1 MYRIVRKEAL
11 RPTVTLYEIQAP
23 LIAKKGQRGEFIIL
37 RVDAKG
43 ERIDYIH
50 KLDIVAEEPYPQE
63 CPPNYKAE
71 RVATL
76 DIPEC
81 ASARVLI
88 YLIPFQLPTVEEVA
102 AVAPLDL
109 KLKIVEDGKVVI
121 SRKIGSNAWSGSRFD
136 LRLPFEGLQSLRQ
149 ASVDC
154 PPV

>member
-1 MYRIVRKEAL
+1 MAQIDSDNHKFSVTVALSDREFWRFNLYMACEAL
-11 RPTVTLYEIQAP
+11 
-23 LIAKKGQRGEFIIL
+23 
-37 RVDAKG
+37 DAKG

-88 YLIPFQLPTVEEVA
+88 YLIPFQLPAFEEVA

-136 LRLPFEGLQSLRQ
+136 LRLPFEGLPSLRQ
-149 ASVDC
+149 ASQDC